1 MTSRLQDLADAFVAR
16 TTEDILL
23 AISEGFVKVR
33 CAEAAL
39 SLGWTLQE
47 GSRNKPTGPMADYAT
62 MLNGRVAWRRDPR
75 KIQLPEGSSDLA
87 VVSPFEMFLEIKTR
101 PDHGTKSGA
110 QFQDMDAD
118 VARIA
123 QNRQCALLFIFE
135 PVIYASFSGEKTERR
150 GRPAVADNWFTTCF
164 PSASEIPRNRWYS
177 ITASRDSATLNMAFR
192 TCPHTAAEDTILV
205 IGSRSDSGL

>member
-1 MTSRLQDLADAFVAR
+1 MTSYLQDLADAFVAR
-16 TTEDILL
+16 TTEDLLL
-23 AISEGFVKVR
+23 AVSEGFVKVR

-47 GSRNKPTGPMADYAT
+47 GSGNTLTGPMADYAS
-62 MLNGRVAWRRDPR
+62 MENGRVAWLRGPR
-75 KIQLPEGSSDLA
+75 ECQLPEGSSDLA
-87 VVSPFEMFLEIKTR
+87 VVRPFKMFLEIKTR
-101 PDHGTKSGA
+101 PDHGTKSQA
-110 QFQDMDAD
+110 QFQAMDAD

-123 QNRQCALLFIFE
+123 QNRECALLFIFE

-150 GRPAVADNWFTTCF
+150 GRPPVAAGWFTSCF
-164 PSASEIPRNRWYS
+164 PSASTVPRSSWYP

-192 TCPHTAAEDTILV
+192 TCPHTAGEDTILV